1 MNRGK
6 FSQRRFWENSL
17 NPAETLANRGI
28 LVFGAFCALE
38 HLTTVRSL
46 RNFVRFL
53 VAVQLLPALE
63 SGEETLV
70 GGQAVLEGVMMRSP
84 HAWAI
89 ACRKP
94 SGEVVTMSEPLA
106 RPSEK
111 HKWMAW
117 PIVRGVMTL
126 GYAMSLGYR
135 ALRFSANVAIEEVMQ
150 SDKEHVETAAS
161 AVPPK
166 LAPSA
171 SSGQA
176 LSLPNGR
183 SEAEATD
190 ASKSKSR
197 EKAAAISGWLAA
209 VNVIISLAFF
219 IFMYKYLPLLA
230 ATELKKANPALGGQ
244 IVFNLVDGAIRLLLF
259 LLFIWGVSL
268 FPDIRRVY
276 QYHGAEH
283 KTVFAF
289 ENGDPL
295 ETSRGAEIF
304 HVPSALRHQ
313 LSDDGDADLDRL
325 LHAGS
330 VHHVLGAFR
339 IAHRAAARD
348 RRSVLRNH
356 PLRRQASRLALR
368 PDDRSRPLAATHHD
382 PAAVGRNGPMRHHRA
397 RSGHGP
403 GKRTR
408 RRIGDCLGFPT
419 RETVVGRLSLVV
431 GLSATQHYSCLR
443 EVSTCQHL
451 SRICEFGKKR

>member
-1 MNRGK
+1 M
-6 FSQRRFWENSL
+6 
-17 NPAETLANRGI
+17 
-28 LVFGAFCALE
+28 
-38 HLTTVRSL
+38 
-46 RNFVRFL
+46 
-53 VAVQLLPALE
+53 QLLPALE

-94 SGEVVTMSEPLA
+94 SGKVVTMSEPLE

-135 ALRFSANVAIEEVMQ
+135 ALRFSANVAIEDVMENEKT
-150 SDKEHVETAAS
+150 DVATAS

-166 LAPSA
+166 
-171 SSGQA
+171 
-176 LSLPNGR
+176 R
-183 SEAEATD
+183 SEAELIPAD
-190 ASKSKSR
+190 SSKPQTR
-197 EKAAAISGWLAA
+197 ETAAALSGWLAA
-209 VNVIISLAFF
+209 ANVVISLAFF

-244 IVFNLVDGAIRLLLF
+244 IVFNLVDGAIRLSLF

-295 ETSRGAEIF
+295 ETAAVQKYSTF
-304 HVPSALRHQ
+304 HPRCGTSFLMTVMLISIGFYMLVPFTSFWARFA
-313 LSDDGDADLDRL
+313 S
-325 LHAGS
+325 
-330 VHHVLGAFR
+330 R
-339 IAHRAAARD
+339 IALLPVIAGVSYEIIRFAAKHRG
-348 RRSVLRNH
+348 SLF
-356 PLRRQASRLALR
+356 ALMTAPGLWLQR
-368 PDDRSRPLAATHHD
+368 ITTQPPTDEMAQCAIDALDKAMILEKD
-382 PAAVGRNGPMRHHRA
+382 
-397 RSGHGP
+397 HG
-403 GKRTR
+403 G
-408 RRIGDCLGFPT
+408 
-419 RETVVGRLSLVV
+419 ELVI
-431 GLSATQHYSCLR
+431 A
-443 EVSTCQHL
+443 
-451 SRICEFGKKR
+451 